1 MTATTSDDLLQLCYD
16 AVLNVTD
23 AGSRVYKPGDWPSQD
38 DQYPLIKM
46 RLIHEAR
53 TSLGRGGAIEFL
65 TVATIRF
72 TGEVSAPATIDD
84 AGATGAESAL
94 WRLKRQIEV
103 AIVNSYPLTAKI
115 QNIPALV
122 SQLDFSSEGATHLA
136 GVRIDLQ
143 LEFYEGPESFAP
155 VATDDLEQV
164 TVTNTNLPPTGLSV
178 DLPT

>member
-1 MTATTSDDLLQLCYD
+1 MTVTTSQDLLELCNE

-38 DQYPLIKM
+38 EQYPLIKM

-53 TSLGRGGAIEFL
+53 TSLGRGGAIEFV
-65 TVATIRF
+65 TVATIRL
-72 TGEVSAPATIDD
+72 TGEVSAPATVDD
-84 AGATGAESAL
+84 AGATDAESAL
-94 WRLKRQIEV
+94 WRLKRQIEI
-103 AIVNSYPLTAKI
+103 AIVNSYPLTNQI
-115 QNIPALV
+115 QNIPMMV

-136 GVRIDLQ
+136 GIRVDLQ

-155 VATDDLEQV
+155 VESDDLQQV
-164 TVTNTNLPPTGLSV
+164 TIANTNLPPTGLSV

>member
-1 MTATTSDDLLQLCYD
+1 MTVTTSEDLLQAAYE
-16 AVLNVTD
+16 AVLNETD

-38 DQYPLIKM
+38 EQYPLIKM
-46 RLIHEAR
+46 RLIHESR
-53 TSLGRGGAIEFL
+53 TSLGRGGAIEFV
-65 TVATIRF
+65 TVATIRI
-72 TGEVSAPATIDD
+72 TAEVSAPATIND

-103 AIVNSYPLTAKI
+103 AIVNSYPLTKLI
-115 QNIPALV
+115 QNMPTIT

-136 GVRIDLQ
+136 GVRVDLQ

-155 VATDDLEQV
+155 VEAVDLEEV
-164 TVTNTNLPPTGLSV
+164 TISDPNLPPTGLSV

>member
-1 MTATTSDDLLQLCYD
+1 MTVTTSEDLLQLCYE

-23 AGSRVYKPGDWPSQD
+23 AQNRVYKPGDWPSQD
-38 DQYPLIKM
+38 EQYPLIKM

-53 TSLGRGGAIEFL
+53 TSLGRGGAFDFL
-65 TVATIRF
+65 TVATIRL

-103 AIVNSYPLTAKI
+103 AVINSYPLTKLI
-115 QNIPALV
+115 QNIPTIV

-155 VATDDLEQV
+155 VAAVDLEEV
-164 TVTNTNLPPTGLSV
+164 TIANTTLPPTGIAV

>member
-1 MTATTSDDLLQLCYD
+1 MTVTTSDDLLQLTYQ

-23 AGSRVYKPGDWPSQD
+23 AGSRVFKPGDWPSQD
-38 DQYPLIKM
+38 EQYPLIKM

-53 TSLGRGGAIEFL
+53 TSLGRGGAIDFL
-65 TVATIRF
+65 TVVTIRI

-155 VATDDLEQV
+155 VETFDLEQV

>member
-1 MTATTSDDLLQLCYD
+1 MTVTTSNDLLAATYV
-16 AVLNVTD
+16 AVLNATD
-23 AGSRVYKPGDWPSQD
+23 AGSRVYKPGDWPSQIE
-38 DQYPLIKM
+38 QYPLIKM

-65 TVATIRF
+65 TVATIRI

-103 AIVNSYPLTAKI
+103 AIVNSYPLTKLI
-115 QNIPALV
+115 QNMPTMV

-136 GVRIDLQ
+136 GVRVDLQ

-155 VATDDLEQV
+155 VVSDDLEQV
-164 TVTNTNLPPTGLSV
+164 TIANTSLPPTGLSV